1 MEAPEDTDSSSDV
14 WDVRQIRLQPAD
26 LRHIM
31 WIPDMLEVTILIMET
46 VCRHGRGKDM
56 ARMIQ

>member
-1 MEAPEDTDSSSDV
+1 
-14 WDVRQIRLQPAD
+14 
-26 LRHIM
+26 M

-56 ARMIQ
+56 DRMIR